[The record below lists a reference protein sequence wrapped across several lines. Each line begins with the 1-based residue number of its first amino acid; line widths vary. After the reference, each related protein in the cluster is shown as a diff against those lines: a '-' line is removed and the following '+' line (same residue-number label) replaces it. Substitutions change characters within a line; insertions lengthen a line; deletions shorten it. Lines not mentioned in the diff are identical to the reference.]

1 MTTII
6 VLLCIGGFALG
17 WVDALALVSL
27 SVTLENQLMIGT
39 GVGVASALRT
49 VISTSSATVYTAI
62 LNNRLA
68 TTIPA
73 TMTGALVQAGLP
85 SSSVANFISTIE
97 TNPAQLSS
105 IPGATSQIIGVGME
119 AFKSANA
126 KAYSTVYL
134 STIAFSGVGV
144 IFSLLTPKIESK
156 LTDKVTTRLKV

>member
-1 MTTII
+1 MKTII
-6 VLLCIGGFALG
+6 VLLSIGGFALG

-39 GVGVASALRT
+39 GVGVASAMRT

-68 TTIPA
+68 TTIPV

-97 TNPAQLSS
+97 TNPAQLSK
-105 IPGATSQIIGVGME
+105 IPGATSQIIAVGME

-126 KAYSTVYL
+126 KAYTTVYL